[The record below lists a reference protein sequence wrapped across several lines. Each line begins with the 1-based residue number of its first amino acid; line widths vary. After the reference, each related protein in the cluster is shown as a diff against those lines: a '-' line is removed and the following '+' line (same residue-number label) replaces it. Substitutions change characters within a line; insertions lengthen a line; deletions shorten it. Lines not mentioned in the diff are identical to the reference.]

1 MSSTLKI
8 KADETEIEIDRKR
21 FSFPPRFK
29 KFRKSQYEAA
39 EVINDLHKSGV
50 QVVVLEASVGFGK
63 TACAEIVRQMR
74 SEWVPES
81 KMIYVAPTNGLI
93 TQMLE
98 SFPYAKEIKGRLNY
112 PHGGATGK
120 IDFANN
126 SKNCGDCINGKLC
139 NQSLC
144 EYKAAKYAFNSA
156 KEIGITNTSYYIL
169 AANYLK
175 AFNPL
180 AKISENLNE
189 KKSKNHR
196 WQGGN
201 FLTVFDE
208 ADEIE
213 SSLLGF
219 FEVVIYPK
227 FLQEVIERA
236 GLHNSKVP
244 KAPVQDFK
252 DWTVWF
258 SWWVDVRD
266 LIEKALG
273 KYQNVDPDDVV
284 TNRWVIRLQKLLMGL
299 NMVQPDW
306 IYDPER
312 TKNNQGYRNGP
323 AEKITL
329 KPMLIGELGKSKF
342 WDHTGDVICMS
353 GSIGSM
359 EVFSE
364 ETGLDKSEKS
374 HQFIRYETNW
384 SKWNRTIHRVPG
396 FNVVKKPTEKW
407 EKLEWWDKF
416 IGEIAWI
423 LFKYPDER
431 TLVHSVSH
439 EMGQALGNS
448 LGNIFGSRILIS
460 TAQNEKI
467 KTPSLY
473 DDLFPTLS
481 IGADGAESK
490 KRDSAL
496 ETYLAEEGKVL
507 IGASFLRGHDFYGDR
522 CRNIIFPKIPW
533 ESMGDRRI
541 AARME
546 TQEGRLWYLVQ
557 AVRKF
562 TQGAGRGTRF
572 AMDWCRIWVMDEQV
586 DRLINLRGIMN
597 DYLMESFRKPGD
609 YMSKF

>member
-8 KADETEIEIDRKR
+8 KADETEIEIDKER

-63 TACAEIVRQMR
+63 TVCAELVRQMR
-74 SEWVPES
+74 SEWVPKS

-98 SFPYAKEIKGRLNY
+98 SFPYANEIKGRLNY
-112 PHGGATGK
+112 PHGGSTGK
-120 IDFANN
+120 IDFANG
-126 SKNCGDCINGKLC
+126 SKNCGDCVKGKLC
-139 NQSLC
+139 NQSSC

-156 KEIGITNTSYYIL
+156 EKIGITNTSYYIL
-169 AANYLK
+169 AANYLR

-180 AKISENLNE
+180 AKIKEPPPE
-189 KKSKNHR
+189 AKKRPHC

-236 GLHNSKVP
+236 RLHNIKVP

-252 DWTVWF
+252 DCTVWF
-258 SWWVDVRD
+258 SWLIDVQD
-266 LIEKALG
+266 LIEKALTR
-273 KYQNVDPDDVV
+273 YQNVDPDDVI

-299 NMVQPDW
+299 SMVQPDW

-312 TKNNQGYRNGP
+312 AKNAQGYRNGA
-323 AEKITL
+323 AEKVTL
-329 KPMLIGELGKSKF
+329 KPMLVGELGKEKF
-342 WDHTGDVICMS
+342 WDHTGDVVCMS

-359 EVFSE
+359 EVFAK
-364 ETGLDKSEKS
+364 ETGLDKSGKS
-374 HQFIRYETNW
+374 CQFIRYENKW

-407 EKLEWWDKF
+407 ENLEWWDKF

-431 TLVHSVSH
+431 TLIHSVSH

-467 KTPSLY
+467 KAPSLY
-473 DDLFPTLS
+473 EDLFPILS
-481 IGADGAESK
+481 IETDGAESK

-496 ETYLAEEGKVL
+496 EAYLAEEGKVL
-507 IGASFLRGHDFYGDR
+507 IGASFLRGHDFYGNR

-541 AARME
+541 SALME

-572 AMDWCRIWVMDEQV
+572 NEDWCRIWVMDEQV
-586 DRLINLRGIMN
+586 DRLIELRGIMN
-597 DYLMESFRKPGD
+597 DYLLESFRKPGD
-609 YMSKF
+609 YVSKF